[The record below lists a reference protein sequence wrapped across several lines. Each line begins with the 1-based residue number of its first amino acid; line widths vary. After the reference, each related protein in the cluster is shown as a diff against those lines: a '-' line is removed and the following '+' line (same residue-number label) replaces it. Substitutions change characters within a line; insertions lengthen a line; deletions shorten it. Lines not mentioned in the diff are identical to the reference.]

1 MSHYAKLDNN
11 NIVTDVIT
19 AEQDFIN
26 SIDGKWLQTSYNTKR
41 GKHLLGG
48 EPLRMNYAGIGFFYN
63 SRLDAFI
70 SPKPYESWLLDENIC
85 DWVSPVQKPDDGKFY
100 VWNEDSLNWVEIQSE
115 EEE

>member
-26 SIDGKWLQTSYNTKR
+26 SIDGKWLQTSYNTKK

-48 EPLRMNYAGIGFFYN
+48 EPLRMNYAGIGFF
-63 SRLDAFI
+63 L
-70 SPKPYESWLLDENIC
+70 
-85 DWVSPVQKPDDGKFY
+85 
-100 VWNEDSLNWVEIQSE
+100 
-115 EEE
+115 